1 MKQSR
6 RLGYDPQPA
15 NGEDQPKHIQGVR
28 VSELP
33 PTDITRPMSEILRE
47 KGIAVDGAADSAT
60 PAPTVPSPVT
70 NGAAL
75 ERSDTPEAISTDSD
89 SGEAQRPPVKG
100 VSAQPHPREG
110 AQKTLTPAVLALET
124 IDPSPYQPR
133 IIFDEDALASL
144 ADTISDTGLN
154 NPIIVRLKSDGR
166 YELIAGE
173 RRLLAHK
180 LLRLPTIAAFVREL
194 SDADAAIMATTD
206 NDAREDLADFERGRS
221 YKRLLDDRV
230 VENQRE
236 LARRVGRSMAT
247 VSRCLA
253 YFKLPGEVIDM
264 LNSNPLLIGTKVVA
278 DLVSFAEQGYRPQV
292 VEVVSKIEKTK
303 LSQESALNWLKTEVR
318 RMKNPSV
325 ALPPRNLHVGGKSVA
340 EVKVDGRKLILQ
352 CPKDVNPESLLTAIE
367 KMLGNADL
375 ADMTDRPQRL
385 AQSVSP

>member
-6 RLGYDPQPA
+6 RLGHDPQPA
-15 NGEDQPKHIQGVR
+15 SNGEDQPKHIQGVR
-28 VSELP
+28 VAELP
-33 PTDITRPMSEILRE
+33 PTNIDLPMSEILRE
-47 KGIAVDGAADSAT
+47 KGIAVAGAAESVA
-60 PAPTVPSPVT
+60 PAPTMPSPAPNGSAVSRSEASNSVAPLAAPSPPTRPQAKTAVSPAAPHDGVT
-70 NGAAL
+70 KLLNPAL
-75 ERSDTPEAISTDSD
+75 
-89 SGEAQRPPVKG
+89 
-100 VSAQPHPREG
+100 
-110 AQKTLTPAVLALET
+110 LLALDM

-144 ADTISDTGLN
+144 ADTISDSGLN

-221 YKRLLDDRV
+221 YKRLLDDKV

-253 YFKLPGEVIDM
+253 YFKLPQEVIGM
-264 LNSNPLLIGTKVVA
+264 LTSNPLLVGTKVVA
-278 DLVSFAEQGYRPQV
+278 ELVSFAEQGYRPQV
-292 VEVVSKIEKTK
+292 VEAVAKIEKTK

-325 ALPPRNLHVGGKSVA
+325 APAPRNLHVGGKSVA

-352 CPKDVNPESLLTAIE
+352 CPKDVNPENLLTAIE
-367 KMLGNADL
+367 KMLGTADL
-375 ADMTDRPQRL
+375 ADLTPKAD
-385 AQSVSP
+385 

>member
-6 RLGYDPQPA
+6 RLGYDPQPGS

-28 VSELP
+28 VAELP
-33 PTDITRPMSEILRE
+33 PTNIDRSMSEILRE
-47 KGIAVDGAADSAT
+47 KGIAVDGAAGAAT
-60 PAPTVPSPVT
+60 PAPTMPSPAV
-70 NGAAL
+70 NGSAL
-75 ERSDTPEAISTDSD
+75 ERSDAPQSAAPHATSVSPA
-89 SGEAQRPPVKG
+89 RPQAKG
-100 VSAQPHPREG
+100 VGRA
-110 AQKTLTPAVLALET
+110 TTPDVAPKALNAAVLLALEM

-133 IIFDEDALASL
+133 IIFDEEALASL
-144 ADTISDTGLN
+144 ADTISDSGLN
-154 NPIIVRLKSDGR
+154 NPVIVRLKSDGR

-221 YKRLLDDRV
+221 YKRLLDDKV

-253 YFKLPGEVIDM
+253 YFKLPSEVVEM
-264 LNSNPLLIGTKVVA
+264 LTVNPLLVGTKVVA

-292 VEVVSKIEKTK
+292 IEAVSKIEKTK

-325 ALPPRNLHVGGKSVA
+325 VLAPRSLHIGGKSVA

-352 CPKDVNPESLLTAIE
+352 CPKDVNPETLLKAIE
-367 KMLGNADL
+367 KMLTGADL
-375 ADMTDRPQRL
+375 VDLTPT
-385 AQSVSP
+385 SE